1 MNTVER
7 ESLVREAKMQTGA
20 LKTIGQWRNS
30 ALVISTLGAAALYA
44 GMSGAEHR
52 LFLGIPGGLLMA
64 VGLAAALILNLG
76 LKNGRRNVEYM
87 LNLLDKEER
96 L

>member
-1 MNTVER
+1 MNTVEQ
-7 ESLVREAKMQTGA
+7 ECLVREAKMQTGA

-52 LFLGIPGGLLMA
+52 LFLGIPGVLLMA
-64 VGLAAALILNLG
+64 AGLAAAESGI
-76 LKNGRRNVEYM
+76 
-87 LNLLDKEER
+87 EER
-96 L
+96 TKKCGAYVEFAG

>member
-52 LFLGIPGGLLMA
+52 LFLGIPGCWIRKKGYEVSACMP
-64 VGLAAALILNLG
+64 G
-76 LKNGRRNVEYM
+76 Y
-87 LNLLDKEER
+87 
-96 L
+96 